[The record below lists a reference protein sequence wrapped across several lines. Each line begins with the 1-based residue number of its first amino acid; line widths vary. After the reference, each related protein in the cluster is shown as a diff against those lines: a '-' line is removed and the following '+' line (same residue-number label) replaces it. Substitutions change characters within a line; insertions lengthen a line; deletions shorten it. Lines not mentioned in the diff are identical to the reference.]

1 MSNYQDCLTVSKLNN
16 KIRSLLEERISNIWV
31 SGEISNFHHH
41 PSSGHMYFTLKDD
54 SSEIRCTMFSMNNV
68 HLKFSPENGMKV
80 RIHGNVTVYE
90 KRGQVQLK
98 VTIMETQGVG
108 ELHKTFEALKQ
119 SLEKEGLFEKVHK
132 KKVPP
137 YPNRI
142 GVLTSG
148 SGAAYRDILN
158 VLNRRSPHIKIILHS
173 VKVQGEGSSQEIV
186 SGIEL
191 FNSHNNVDIIILARG
206 GGSIEDLWAFNEEKV
221 ARSIF
226 SSVIPI
232 ITGVGHETDFTI
244 ADFVSDLR
252 APTPSSAAEIAAPHL
267 DELLSE
273 ILNYKT
279 RMLRVI
285 QSQLEQRWMLF
296 DQIEKRISFQSPTKK
311 IENQAFELNQMR
323 KRIQKALLKKQN
335 IFSEKIR
342 HLSKQ
347 LSSLGPYQVLER
359 GYEIPMNEYGSVI
372 RSSKHIDLGQSFK
385 LKMAKDS
392 FIAKKTS
399 DIKEE

>member
-16 KIRSLLEERISNIWV
+16 NIRNLLEEGISNIWV

-80 RIHGNVTVYE
+80 RLHGNVTIYE
-90 KRGQVQLK
+90 RRGQVQLK
-98 VTIMETQGVG
+98 VIIMETQGIG

-132 KKVPP
+132 KNIPP

-158 VLNRRSPHIKIILHS
+158 VLNRRSPHIKIFLHS

-191 FNSHNNVDIIILARG
+191 FNTHNDVDIIILARG
-206 GGSIEDLWAFNEEKV
+206 GGSLEDLWAFNEERV

-226 SSVIPI
+226 SSIIPI

-273 ILNYKT
+273 ILNYET

-285 QSQLEQRWMLF
+285 QSQLEQRWLLF
-296 DQIEKRISFQSPTKK
+296 DQIEKRISLQSPTKK

-323 KRIQKALLKKQN
+323 KRIQKAFLKKQN
-335 IFSEKIR
+335 ILSEEIR

-359 GYEIPMNEYGSVI
+359 GYAIPMDEYGSVI

-399 DIKEE
+399 NIKDE

>member
-16 KIRSLLEERISNIWV
+16 KIRNLLEGGISSIWV

-68 HLKFSPENGMKV
+68 YLKFSPENGMKV
-80 RIHGNVTVYE
+80 RLHCNVTIYE
-90 KRGQVQLK
+90 RRGQVQLK

-132 KKVPP
+132 KKIPP

-148 SGAAYRDILN
+148 SGAAYKDILN

-173 VKVQGEGSSQEIV
+173 VKVQGDGSLKEIV

-226 SSVIPI
+226 NSTIPI

-279 RMLRVI
+279 RMLRII
-285 QSQLEQRWMLF
+285 QGQLEQWWLLF
-296 DQIEKRISFQSPTKK
+296 DQIEKRIAFQSPTKK
-311 IENQAFELNQMR
+311 IGNQVFELNQM
-323 KRIQKALLKKQN
+323 KKSIQKAFLKKQN
-335 IFSEKIR
+335 TFSEQLR

-347 LSSLGPYQVLER
+347 LHSLGPYQVLER
-359 GYEIPMNEYGSVI
+359 GYAIPIDKYGTVI
-372 RSSKHIDLGQSFK
+372 RSSKDIDLGQSFK

-399 DIKEE
+399 DIKDE

>member
-16 KIRSLLEERISNIWV
+16 KIRNLLEEGISNIWV

-80 RIHGNVTVYE
+80 RLHGNVTIYE
-90 KRGQVQLK
+90 RRGQVQLK
-98 VTIMETQGVG
+98 VTIMEKQGIG

-132 KKVPP
+132 KKIPP

-158 VLNRRSPHIKIILHS
+158 VLNRRSPHIKIILCS

-191 FNSHNNVDIIILARG
+191 FNSHNDVDIIILARG
-206 GGSIEDLWAFNEEKV
+206 GGSLEDLWAFNEEKV
-221 ARSIF
+221 ARSIY
-226 SSVIPI
+226 SSIIPI

-273 ILNYKT
+273 ILNYET

-285 QSQLEQRWMLF
+285 QSQLEQRWLLF
-296 DQIEKRISFQSPTKK
+296 DQIEKRISLQSPTKK

-323 KRIQKALLKKQN
+323 KRIQKAFLKKQN
-335 IFSEKIR
+335 ILSEQIR

-359 GYEIPMNEYGSVI
+359 GYAIPMDEYGSVI

-399 DIKEE
+399 DIKDE

>member
-16 KIRSLLEERISNIWV
+16 KIRNLLEEGISNIWV
-31 SGEISNFHHH
+31 VGEISNFHHH

-80 RIHGNVTVYE
+80 RLHGNVTIYE
-90 KRGQVQLK
+90 RRGQVQLK

-108 ELHKTFEALKQ
+108 ELHRTFEALKQ
-119 SLEKEGLFEKVHK
+119 SLAKEGLFEKVHK
-132 KKVPP
+132 KKIPP

-158 VLNRRSPHIKIILHS
+158 VLNRRSPHVKIILHS
-173 VKVQGEGSSQEIV
+173 IKVQGDGSSQEIV

-191 FNSHNNVDIIILARG
+191 FNSHSDVDVIILARG

-226 SSVIPI
+226 SSIIPI

-273 ILNYKT
+273 ILNYET
-279 RMLRVI
+279 RMLRII
-285 QSQLEQRWMLF
+285 QSQLEQRWLLF
-296 DQIEKRISFQSPTKK
+296 DQIEKR
-311 IENQAFELNQMR
+311 
-323 KRIQKALLKKQN
+323 
-335 IFSEKIR
+335 
-342 HLSKQ
+342 
-347 LSSLGPYQVLER
+347 
-359 GYEIPMNEYGSVI
+359 
-372 RSSKHIDLGQSFK
+372 
-385 LKMAKDS
+385 
-392 FIAKKTS
+392 
-399 DIKEE
+399 

>member
-1 MSNYQDCLTVSKLNN
+1 MSYYQDCLTVSKLNN
-16 KIRSLLEERISNIWV
+16 KIRNLLEGEISNIWV

-80 RIHGNVTVYE
+80 RLHGNVTIYE
-90 KRGQVQLK
+90 RRGQVQLK
-98 VTIMETQGVG
+98 VTIMEAQGVG

-119 SLEKEGLFEKVHK
+119 SLQKEGLFDNVHK
-132 KKVPP
+132 KKIPP

-158 VLNRRSPHIKIILHS
+158 VLNRRSPHIKIILYS
-173 VKVQGEGSSQEIV
+173 VKVQGEGSPQEIV
-186 SGIEL
+186 SGIEI
-191 FNSHNNVDIIILARG
+191 FNSHNDVDIIILARG
-206 GGSIEDLWAFNEEKV
+206 GGSLEDLWAFNEEKV

-226 SSVIPI
+226 NSTIPI

-267 DELLSE
+267 DELLSD

-279 RMLRVI
+279 RMLRII
-285 QSQLEQRWMLF
+285 QGQLEQRWLLF
-296 DQIEKRISFQSPTKK
+296 DQIEKRISLQSPIKK
-311 IENQAFELNQMR
+311 IENQAFELNQM
-323 KRIQKALLKKQN
+323 KKNIQKAFFKKQN
-335 IFSEKIR
+335 IFSEQIR

-359 GYEIPMNEYGSVI
+359 GYAIPMDEYGTVI
-372 RSSKHIDLGQSFK
+372 RSSRHIDLGQSFK

-399 DIKEE
+399 DIND

>member
-16 KIRSLLEERISNIWV
+16 NIRNLLEEGISNIWV

-54 SSEIRCTMFSMNNV
+54 SSEIRCTMFSMYNV
-68 HLKFSPENGMKV
+68 QLKFSPENGMKV
-80 RIHGNVTVYE
+80 HLHGSVTIYE
-90 KRGQVQLK
+90 RRGQVQLK
-98 VTIMETQGVG
+98 VTIMDTQGVG

-132 KKVPP
+132 KKIPP

-158 VLNRRSPHIKIILHS
+158 VLHRRSPHIKIILYS

-191 FNSHNNVDIIILARG
+191 FNSHNDVDIIILARG
-206 GGSIEDLWAFNEEKV
+206 GGSLEDLWAFNEEKV
-221 ARSIF
+221 ARSIY
-226 SSVIPI
+226 SSIIPI

-273 ILNYKT
+273 ILNYET
-279 RMLRVI
+279 RMRRVI
-285 QSQLEQRWMLF
+285 QSQLEQRWLLF

-311 IENQAFELNQMR
+311 IENQTFELNQMR
-323 KRIQKALLKKQN
+323 QRIQKAFLKKQN
-335 IFSEKIR
+335 ILSEEIR
-342 HLSKQ
+342 NLSKQ

-359 GYEIPMNEYGSVI
+359 GYAIPMDEYGSVI

-399 DIKEE
+399 DIKDE

>member
-16 KIRSLLEERISNIWV
+16 KIRNLLEEGISNIWV

-80 RIHGNVTVYE
+80 RLHGNVTIYE

-132 KKVPP
+132 KKIPP

-142 GVLTSG
+142 GVLTSS

-173 VKVQGEGSSQEIV
+173 VKVQGKGSSQEIV

-191 FNSHNNVDIIILARG
+191 FNSHNDVDIIILARG
-206 GGSIEDLWAFNEEKV
+206 GGSLEDLWAFNEEKV

-226 SSVIPI
+226 SSIIPI

-335 IFSEKIR
+335 ILSEKIR

-359 GYEIPMNEYGSVI
+359 GYAIPMDDYGSVI

-399 DIKEE
+399 DIKDE

>member
-16 KIRSLLEERISNIWV
+16 KIRNLLEEGVSNIWV

-80 RIHGNVTVYE
+80 RLHGNVTIYE
-90 KRGQVQLK
+90 RRGQVQLK
-98 VTIMETQGVG
+98 VTIMETQGIG

-119 SLEKEGLFEKVHK
+119 SLEKEGLFEKVYK
-132 KKVPP
+132 KKIPP

-158 VLNRRSPHIKIILHS
+158 VLNRRSPHIKIILCS

-191 FNSHNNVDIIILARG
+191 FNSHNDVDIIILARG
-206 GGSIEDLWAFNEEKV
+206 GGSLEDLWAFNEEKV

-226 SSVIPI
+226 SSIIPI

-285 QSQLEQRWMLF
+285 QSQLEQRWLLF
-296 DQIEKRISFQSPTKK
+296 DQIEKRISLQSPTKK

-323 KRIQKALLKKQN
+323 KRIQKAFLKKQN
-335 IFSEKIR
+335 ILSEEIR

-359 GYEIPMNEYGSVI
+359 GYAIPMDEYGSVI

-399 DIKEE
+399 DIKDE

>member
-16 KIRSLLEERISNIWV
+16 KIRNLLEEGVSNIWV

-41 PSSGHMYFTLKDD
+41 HSSGHMYFTLKDD

-80 RIHGNVTVYE
+80 RLHGNVTIYE
-90 KRGQVQLK
+90 RRGQVQLK
-98 VTIMETQGVG
+98 VTIMETQGIG
-108 ELHKTFEALKQ
+108 ELHKTFEELKQ
-119 SLEKEGLFEKVHK
+119 SLEKEGLFEKVYK
-132 KKVPP
+132 KKIPP

-158 VLNRRSPHIKIILHS
+158 VLNRRSPHIKIILCS

-191 FNSHNNVDIIILARG
+191 FNSHNDVDIIILARG
-206 GGSIEDLWAFNEEKV
+206 GGSLEDLWAFNEEKV

-226 SSVIPI
+226 SSIIPI

-273 ILNYKT
+273 ILNYET

-285 QSQLEQRWMLF
+285 QSQLEQRWLLF
-296 DQIEKRISFQSPTKK
+296 DQIEKRISLQSPTKK
-311 IENQAFELNQMR
+311 IENQTLELNQMR
-323 KRIQKALLKKQN
+323 KRIQKAFFKKQN
-335 IFSEKIR
+335 ILTEKIR
-342 HLSKQ
+342 NLSKQ

-359 GYEIPMNEYGSVI
+359 GYAIPMDEYGSVI

-399 DIKEE
+399 DIKNK

>member
-1 MSNYQDCLTVSKLNN
+1 MSNYQNCLTVSKLNN
-16 KIRSLLEERISNIWV
+16 KIRNLLEEGISNIWV

-80 RIHGNVTVYE
+80 RLHGNVTIYE
-90 KRGQVQLK
+90 RRGQVQLK
-98 VTIMETQGVG
+98 VATMETQGVG
-108 ELHKTFEALKQ
+108 ELHKTFEELKR
-119 SLEKEGLFEKVHK
+119 SLEKEGLFEKIYK
-132 KKVPP
+132 KKIPL

-148 SGAAYRDILN
+148 SSAAYRDILN
-158 VLNRRSPHIKIILHS
+158 VLNRRSPHIKIILNS
-173 VKVQGEGSSQEIV
+173 VKVQGKGSSQEIV

-191 FNSHNNVDIIILARG
+191 FNSNNDVDIIILARG
-206 GGSIEDLWAFNEEKV
+206 GGTIEDLWAFNEEKV

-226 SSVIPI
+226 SSIIPI

-252 APTPSSAAEIAAPHL
+252 APTPSSAAEIAAPHY
-267 DELLSE
+267 DELLSD
-273 ILNYKT
+273 ISNYKT

-285 QSQLEQRWMLF
+285 QSQLEQRWLVF
-296 DQIEKRISFQSPTKK
+296 DQIEKRIFFQSPTKK

-323 KRIQKALLKKQN
+323 KRIQKAFLKKQN
-335 IFSEKIR
+335 ILSEQIK

-359 GYEIPMNEYGSVI
+359 GYAIPIDEYGTVI
-372 RSSKHIDLGQSFK
+372 RSSEHIDLGQSFT

-399 DIKEE
+399 DLKDE

>member
-1 MSNYQDCLTVSKLNN
+1 MYNYQDCLTVSKLNN
-16 KIRSLLEERISNIWV
+16 KIRNLLEEGISNIWV

-41 PSSGHMYFTLKDD
+41 PTSGHMYFTLKDD

-80 RIHGNVTVYE
+80 RLHGNVTIYE
-90 KRGQVQLK
+90 RRGQVQLK
-98 VTIMETQGVG
+98 VTIMEKQGVG

-132 KKVPP
+132 KKIPP

-148 SGAAYRDILN
+148 SGAVYRDILN
-158 VLNRRSPHIKIILHS
+158 VLKRRSPHVKIILHS

-191 FNSHNNVDIIILARG
+191 FNSHNDVDIIILARG
-206 GGSIEDLWAFNEEKV
+206 GGSLEDLWAFNEEKV

-226 SSVIPI
+226 SSIIPI

-252 APTPSSAAEIAAPHL
+252 APTPSSAAEIAAPYL
-267 DELLSE
+267 DELLSK

-279 RMLRVI
+279 RILRVI
-285 QSQLEQRWMLF
+285 QSQLEQRWLLF
-296 DQIEKRISFQSPTKK
+296 DQIEKRISLQSPTKK

-323 KRIQKALLKKQN
+323 KRIQKAFLKKQN
-335 IFSEKIR
+335 ILSEQIR

-359 GYEIPMNEYGSVI
+359 GYAIPMDEYGSII

-399 DIKEE
+399 DIKDE

>member
-1 MSNYQDCLTVSKLNN
+1 MSNHQDCLTVSKLNSR
-16 KIRSLLEERISNIWV
+16 IRNLLEEGISNIWV
-31 SGEISNFHHH
+31 NGEISNFHHH
-41 PSSGHMYFTLKDD
+41 PASGHMYFTLKDN
-54 SSEIRCTMFSMNNV
+54 SSEIRCTMFSMNNI
-68 HLKFSPENGMKV
+68 HLKFSPENGMEV
-80 RIHGNVTVYE
+80 RLFGNVTIYE
-90 KRGQVQLK
+90 RRGQVQLR
-98 VTIMETQGVG
+98 VTIMETQGLG

-119 SLEKEGLFEKVHK
+119 SLEKEGLFDEIYK
-132 KKVPP
+132 KKIPP

-158 VLNRRSPHIKIILHS
+158 VFNRRSPHIKIILHS

-191 FNSHNNVDIIILARG
+191 FNSYNPVDVIILARG

-226 SSVIPI
+226 SSSIPI

-252 APTPSSAAEIAAPHL
+252 APTPSAAAEIASPHR

-273 ILNYKT
+273 ISNYKT
-279 RMLRVI
+279 RILRII
-285 QSQLEQRWMLF
+285 QGRLEQRWLLF
-296 DQIEKRISFQSPTKK
+296 DQIEKRISIQSPAKK
-311 IENQAFELNQMR
+311 IENQIFDLNQTK
-323 KRIQKALLKKQN
+323 KRMQKAFLKKQN
-335 IFSEKIR
+335 ILSEHIR
-342 HLSKQ
+342 HLSRQ
-347 LSSLGPYQVLER
+347 LSSLGPNQVLER
-359 GYEIPMNEYGSVI
+359 GYAIPLDGHGSVI
-372 RSSKHIDLGQSFK
+372 RSSGQIAVGETFK
-385 LKMAKDS
+385 LKMVKDS

-399 DIKEE
+399 DTKEE

>member
-16 KIRSLLEERISNIWV
+16 KIRNLLEEGISNIWV

-80 RIHGNVTVYE
+80 RLHGNVTIYE
-90 KRGQVQLK
+90 RRGQVQLK
-98 VTIMETQGVG
+98 VTIMETQGIG

-132 KKVPP
+132 KKIPP

-158 VLNRRSPHIKIILHS
+158 VLNRRSPHIKIILCS

-191 FNSHNNVDIIILARG
+191 FNSHNDVDIIILARG
-206 GGSIEDLWAFNEEKV
+206 GGSLEDLWAFNEEKV

-226 SSVIPI
+226 SSIIPI

-273 ILNYKT
+273 ILNYET

-285 QSQLEQRWMLF
+285 QSQLEQRWLLF
-296 DQIEKRISFQSPTKK
+296 DQIEKRISLQSPTKK
-311 IENQAFELNQMR
+311 IENQTFELNQMR
-323 KRIQKALLKKQN
+323 QRIQKAFLKKQN
-335 IFSEKIR
+335 ILSEEIR
-342 HLSKQ
+342 NLSKQ

-359 GYEIPMNEYGSVI
+359 GYAIPMDEYGSVI

-399 DIKEE
+399 DIKDE

>member
-16 KIRSLLEERISNIWV
+16 KIRNLLEEGISNIWV

-80 RIHGNVTVYE
+80 RLHGNVTIYE
-90 KRGQVQLK
+90 RRGQVQLK
-98 VTIMETQGVG
+98 VTIMETQGIG

-132 KKVPP
+132 KKIPP

-226 SSVIPI
+226 SSIIPI

-285 QSQLEQRWMLF
+285 QSQLEQRWLLF

-323 KRIQKALLKKQN
+323 KRIQKAFLKKQN
-335 IFSEKIR
+335 ILSEQIR

-359 GYEIPMNEYGSVI
+359 GYAIPMDEYGSVI

-399 DIKEE
+399 DIKDE

>member
-1 MSNYQDCLTVSKLNN
+1 
-16 KIRSLLEERISNIWV
+16 
-31 SGEISNFHHH
+31 
-41 PSSGHMYFTLKDD
+41 
-54 SSEIRCTMFSMNNV
+54 MNNV
-68 HLKFSPENGMKV
+68 HLKFSPEDGMEV
-80 RIHGNVTVYE
+80 RLLGNVTIYE
-90 KRGQVQLK
+90 KRGQVQLR
-98 VTIMETQGVG
+98 VSIMESQGLG

-119 SLEKEGLFEKVHK
+119 SLEKEGLFEEVHK
-132 KKVPP
+132 KKIPP

-158 VLNRRSPHIKIILHS
+158 VLNRRAPQVNSILHS
-173 VKVQGEGSSQEIV
+173 VKVQGKGSSQEIA

-191 FNSHNNVDIIILARG
+191 FNSHNSVDVIIVARG
-206 GGSIEDLWAFNEEKV
+206 GGSIEDLWAFNDEKV

-226 SSVIPI
+226 SSAIPI
-232 ITGVGHETDFTI
+232 ITGIGHQTDFTI

-252 APTPSSAAEIAAPHL
+252 APTPSVAAEIAAPHR

-273 ILNYKT
+273 LSNYRTK
-279 RMLRVI
+279 MLRIV
-285 QSQLEQRWMLF
+285 QGQLEQRWLLF
-296 DQIEKRISFQSPTKK
+296 DQIEKRIAIQSPTKK
-311 IENQAFELNQMR
+311 IKNQIFDLDQIKN
-323 KRIQKALLKKQN
+323 RIQKAFLKKEE
-335 IFSEKIR
+335 ILSEQIS

-359 GYEIPMNEYGSVI
+359 GYAIPIDENGSII
-372 RSSKHIDLGQSFK
+372 RSSSHIDLGQTFK

-399 DIKEE
+399 DIKDE

>member
-1 MSNYQDCLTVSKLNN
+1 
-16 KIRSLLEERISNIWV
+16 
-31 SGEISNFHHH
+31 
-41 PSSGHMYFTLKDD
+41 
-54 SSEIRCTMFSMNNV
+54 
-68 HLKFSPENGMKV
+68 MKV
-80 RIHGNVTVYE
+80 RLHGNVTVYE
-90 KRGQVQLK
+90 RRGQVQLK
-98 VTIMETQGVG
+98 VTIMEEQGVG
-108 ELHKTFEALKQ
+108 ELHKTFEELKR
-119 SLEKEGLFEKVHK
+119 SLEEEGLFEKVHK
-132 KKVPP
+132 KKIPP
-137 YPNRI
+137 HPNRI

-158 VLNRRSPHIKIILHS
+158 VLNRRSPHVKIILHS
-173 VKVQGEGSSQEIV
+173 IKVQGDGSSQEIV
-186 SGIEL
+186 SGIDL
-191 FNSHNNVDIIILARG
+191 FNSHSDVDIIILARG

-226 SSVIPI
+226 SSIIPI

-279 RMLRVI
+279 RMLRII
-285 QSQLEQRWMLF
+285 QSQLEQRWLLF
-296 DQIEKRISFQSPTKK
+296 DQIEKRISFQNPAKK
-311 IENQAFELNQMR
+311 IENQAFELHQME
-323 KRIQKALLKKQN
+323 KRIQKAFLKKQN
-335 IFSEKIR
+335 ILSEEIR
-342 HLSKQ
+342 YLSKQ

-359 GYEIPMNEYGSVI
+359 GYAIPMDEYGSVI
-372 RSSKHIDLGQSFK
+372 RSSKHIELGQSFK

-399 DIKEE
+399 DIKDG

>member
-16 KIRSLLEERISNIWV
+16 KIRNLLEEGISNIWV

-80 RIHGNVTVYE
+80 RLHGNVTIYE
-90 KRGQVQLK
+90 RRGQVQLK
-98 VTIMETQGVG
+98 VTIMEKQGIG

-132 KKVPP
+132 KKIPP

-158 VLNRRSPHIKIILHS
+158 VLNRRSPHIKIILCS

-191 FNSHNNVDIIILARG
+191 FNSHSDVDIIILARG
-206 GGSIEDLWAFNEEKV
+206 GGSLEDLWAFNEEKV
-221 ARSIF
+221 ARSIY
-226 SSVIPI
+226 SSIIPI

-273 ILNYKT
+273 ILNYET

-285 QSQLEQRWMLF
+285 QSQLEQRWLLF
-296 DQIEKRISFQSPTKK
+296 DQIEKRISLQSPTKK

-323 KRIQKALLKKQN
+323 KRIQKAFLKKQN
-335 IFSEKIR
+335 ILSEEIR

-359 GYEIPMNEYGSVI
+359 GYAIPMDEYGSII
-372 RSSKHIDLGQSFK
+372 RSSKHIDLGQSFQ

-399 DIKEE
+399 DIKDE

>member
-16 KIRSLLEERISNIWV
+16 KIRNLLEEGISNIWV

-80 RIHGNVTVYE
+80 RLHGNVTIYE
-90 KRGQVQLK
+90 RRGQVQLK
-98 VTIMETQGVG
+98 VTIMETQGIG

-132 KKVPP
+132 KKIPP

-158 VLNRRSPHIKIILHS
+158 VLNRRSPHIKIILCS

-191 FNSHNNVDIIILARG
+191 FNSHNDVDIIILARG
-206 GGSIEDLWAFNEEKV
+206 GGSLEDLWAFNEEKV

-226 SSVIPI
+226 SSIIPI

-273 ILNYKT
+273 ILNYET

-285 QSQLEQRWMLF
+285 QSQLEQRWLLF
-296 DQIEKRISFQSPTKK
+296 DQIEKRISLQSPTKK
-311 IENQAFELNQMR
+311 IENQTFELNQMR
-323 KRIQKALLKKQN
+323 KRIQKAFLKKQN
-335 IFSEKIR
+335 ILSEEIR

-359 GYEIPMNEYGSVI
+359 GYAIPMDEYGSVI

-399 DIKEE
+399 DIKDE

>member
-16 KIRSLLEERISNIWV
+16 KIRSLLEEGISNIWV

-158 VLNRRSPHIKIILHS
+158 VLNRRSPHIKITLHS

-285 QSQLEQRWMLF
+285 QSQLEQRWLLF

-311 IENQAFELNQMR
+311 IENQAIELNQMR
-323 KRIQKALLKKQN
+323 KRIQKAFLKKQN
-335 IFSEKIR
+335 ILSEEIR

-359 GYEIPMNEYGSVI
+359 GYAIPMDEYGSVI

-392 FIAKKTS
+392 FFAKKTS
-399 DIKEE
+399 DIKDE

>member
-16 KIRSLLEERISNIWV
+16 KIRNLLEEGSSNIWV

-80 RIHGNVTVYE
+80 RLHGNVTIYE
-90 KRGQVQLK
+90 RRGQVQLK

-108 ELHKTFEALKQ
+108 ELYKTFEALKK

-132 KKVPP
+132 KKIPP

-158 VLNRRSPHIKIILHS
+158 VLNRRSPHIKIILNS
-173 VKVQGEGSSQEIV
+173 VKVQGKGSSQEIV

-191 FNSHNNVDIIILARG
+191 FNSHNDVDIIIIARG
-206 GGSIEDLWAFNEEKV
+206 GGSLEDLWAFNEEKV

-226 SSVIPI
+226 SSIIPI

-279 RMLRVI
+279 RMLRI
-285 QSQLEQRWMLF
+285 IRSQLEQRWLVF

-323 KRIQKALLKKQN
+323 KRIQKAFLKKQN
-335 IFSEKIR
+335 ILSEQIR

-359 GYEIPMNEYGSVI
+359 GYAIPMDEYGSVI
-372 RSSKHIDLGQSFK
+372 RSSKNIDLGQSFK

-399 DIKEE
+399 NIKDE

>member
-16 KIRSLLEERISNIWV
+16 KIRNLLEEGVSNVWV

-80 RIHGNVTVYE
+80 RLHGNVTIYE
-90 KRGQVQLK
+90 RRGQVQLK
-98 VTIMETQGVG
+98 VTIMETQGIG

-132 KKVPP
+132 KKIPP

-158 VLNRRSPHIKIILHS
+158 VLNRRSPHIKIILCS

-191 FNSHNNVDIIILARG
+191 FNSHNDVDIIILARG
-206 GGSIEDLWAFNEEKV
+206 GGSLEDLWAFNEEKV

-226 SSVIPI
+226 SSIIPI

-285 QSQLEQRWMLF
+285 QSQLEQRWLLF
-296 DQIEKRISFQSPTKK
+296 DQIEKRISLQSPTKK
-311 IENQAFELNQMR
+311 IENQTFELNQMR
-323 KRIQKALLKKQN
+323 KRIQKAFLKKQN
-335 IFSEKIR
+335 ILSEEIR

-359 GYEIPMNEYGSVI
+359 GYAIPMDEYGSVI

-399 DIKEE
+399 DIKDE

>member
-16 KIRSLLEERISNIWV
+16 KIRNLLEEGISNIWV

-80 RIHGNVTVYE
+80 RIHGNITIYE
-90 KRGQVQLK
+90 RRGQVQLK
-98 VTIMETQGVG
+98 VTIMETQGIG

-132 KKVPP
+132 KKIPP

-158 VLNRRSPHIKIILHS
+158 VLNRRSPHVKIILHS

-226 SSVIPI
+226 GSIIPI

-285 QSQLEQRWMLF
+285 QSQLEQRWLLF
-296 DQIEKRISFQSPTKK
+296 DQIEKRISFQSQ
-311 IENQAFELNQMR
+311 IGRA
-323 KRIQKALLKKQN
+323 
-335 IFSEKIR
+335 
-342 HLSKQ
+342 H
-347 LSSLGPYQVLER
+347 V
-359 GYEIPMNEYGSVI
+359 
-372 RSSKHIDLGQSFK
+372 
-385 LKMAKDS
+385 
-392 FIAKKTS
+392 
-399 DIKEE
+399 